1 MKLYDSIKPLF
12 KNKPLII
19 VLNKMDIISLNEL
32 SPEKRAVL
40 KPLEDDTNTPVMEM
54 STVTDTGVMEV
65 KIEACERLLTLR
77 VEQKFKTKKVFS
89 LSFSVFLIL
98 KN

>member
-19 VLNKMDIISLNEL
+19 VLNKVDIISLNEL

-54 STVTDTGVMEV
+54 SAVTDTGVMEV

-77 VEQKFKTKKVFS
+77 VEQKFKTKKVSF
-89 LSFSVFLIL
+89 FSVCFFSFLY
-98 KN
+98 